1 MKPVTHTAL
10 LQFSVGMPW
19 EIGRLQ
25 LPAPQNKIIDVYQ
38 KQGDIGSYHT
48 NFALVPGWD
57 MGYVSLHADD
67 PTRPTGVDLAISELI
82 NRIILP
88 AVEVAAREEANAKY
102 GGTYKSAKAN
112 LNSSLTVTTNP
123 DNLGL
128 SITSFISNS
137 TDMFVTISQILG
149 NIPVS
154 DVLVTLYPTGLENS
168 VPGSYGDKQQAF
180 RAVFENKAVV
190 VGGSSF
196 GSCESWAS
204 ADSPM
209 YGGIATDEF
218 AFVVG
223 SDGKAK
229 SAEART
235 LRAVLERI

>member
-1 MKPVTHTAL
+1 MV
-10 LQFSVGMPW
+10 QFSVGMPW

-25 LPAPQNKIIDVYQ
+25 LPAPQDKLIDVYQ

-67 PTRPTGVDLAISELI
+67 PTQPTGVDLAISELV
-82 NRIILP
+82 NTIIFP
-88 AVEVAAREEANAKY
+88 AVEIAAREEANAKY
-102 GGTYKSAKAN
+102 GGTYKSSTPN
-112 LNSSLTVTTNP
+112 LNSSLTVATNP

-128 SITSFISNS
+128 SITSFVSNS
-137 TDMFVTISQILG
+137 TDMLATIAQILG
-149 NIPVS
+149 AIPIS
-154 DVLVTLYPTGLENS
+154 NVLITLYPTGLENS

-180 RAVFENKAVV
+180 RAVFENKASVE
-190 VGGSSF
+190 GRSSF
-196 GSCESWAS
+196 GTCGSWAS
-204 ADSPM
+204 VDSPM
-209 YGGIATDEF
+209 YGGVATDEF